1 MSAQLKDCILVP
13 QETYSLE
20 KKHPMTSN
28 TLYKVF
34 GATMEAK
41 WMVWYRIEKKA
52 NMNKR
57 M

>member
-1 MSAQLKDCILVP
+1 MSAQPKDCILVP
-13 QETYSLE
+13 QENSLE

-34 GATMEAK
+34 GAAMEAK
-41 WMVWYRIEKKA
+41 WMVWYRIQRKA